1 MRRCPF
7 HALYFRATLLAAA
20 FTLTTPAVY
29 AAQPTTPDPARV
41 QQLAQML
48 PETPRGVGPTINDR
62 PAWQAVAGAPEFKGV
77 VSEAERLLA
86 EPIPELIDE
95 LYLDYSRTGN
105 RSRYERVLGR
115 RYSRLPRLALAE
127 CVENRGRFLPA
138 IEEAIRAI
146 CADKTWVYPAHDG
159 SLQNFK
165 GTVTEI
171 DLHVANASWNLATA
185 DYWLGDKLS
194 PETRKLIRSE
204 LERRTFTPFTGMVTK
219 GEPRMWWL
227 TTTNNWNA
235 VCLAGVTGSALA
247 VIDSRERRAFFAAS
261 AEKYIQNFLSGFTPD
276 GYCSE
281 GVGYWNY
288 GFGHYVMLAEALRQ
302 ATGGKFDL
310 FELPQVKQIALFGHR
325 MEIAPGIYPA
335 FADCSLGTRPQVTL
349 MAFLS
354 RRFRLGLAEYEQQ
367 GLLLSVGSSS
377 SLFDL
382 GLFGFANSATQTPA
396 AEPRSPAHE
405 LRDWFPDAGI
415 LICRPTP
422 EQKHSLAV
430 ALKGGHNAEHH
441 NHNDV
446 GSFLVTLGRST
457 PLVDPGAEVYTAR
470 TFSSR
475 RYESNVLNS
484 FGHPVPRVAGKLQ
497 ETGRAAAA
505 KVLKTE
511 FTEQK
516 DTIVLDLSA
525 AYEVKEL
532 KGLRRTFVFSREG
545 AGSLTVTDEVEF
557 DSPQSFGTAL
567 ITFSDWKQLRPKQ
580 LLIGSSPESVQ
591 VEITTDGPA
600 FEIQS
605 EQIKEDVRGGRT
617 PTRLGIDLT
626 QPAAKAMI
634 TLTVIPAAERSR
646 K

>member
-1 MRRCPF
+1 MKQHLSHLSRV
-7 HALYFRATLLAAA
+7 HATLLAAG
-20 FTLTTPAVY
+20 LTFVTPAVH
-29 AAQPTTPDPARV
+29 AAQPTAPDPARV
-41 QQLAQML
+41 KQLEQML
-48 PETPRGVGPTINDR
+48 PEAPHGVGPTINDR
-62 PAWQAVAGAPEFKGV
+62 QAWQAVAQAPEFKGAL
-77 VSEAERLLA
+77 SEAERLLA
-86 EPIPELIDE
+86 EPIPELTDE

-127 CVENRGRFLPA
+127 CIENRGRFLPA
-138 IEEAIRAI
+138 IEEAIRAV

-159 SLQNFK
+159 GLQNFK
-165 GTVTEI
+165 GLVTEI
-171 DLHVANASWNLATA
+171 DLHVAAASWNLAAA

-247 VIDSRERRAFFAAS
+247 AIESRQRRAFFAAS

-288 GFGHYVMLAEALRQ
+288 GFGHYVMLAETLRQ
-302 ATGGKFDL
+302 ATGGKSDL

-335 FADCSLGTRPQVTL
+335 FADCSVGTRPQVPL

-354 RRFRLGLAEYEQQ
+354 RRFRLGLADYEQR
-367 GLLLSVGSSS
+367 GLLLSVGPSS

-382 GLFGFANSATQTPA
+382 GLFGFANSATETPP
-396 AEPRSPAHE
+396 AEPRRPAHE

-415 LICRPTP
+415 LICRPAP
-422 EQKHSLAV
+422 DQHSGLAV

-446 GSFLVTLGRST
+446 GSFLVALGRST

-470 TFSSR
+470 TFSSG

-497 ETGRAAAA
+497 QTGRSAAA

-532 KGLRRTFVFSREG
+532 KGLRRTFVFSRDG
-545 AGSLTVTDEVEF
+545 AGSLTVADEVEF
-557 DSPQSFGTAL
+557 DGPQSFGTAL
-567 ITFSDWKQLRPKQ
+567 ITFSDWKRLGPNR
-580 LLIGSSPESVQ
+580 LLVGDGREAVQ
-591 VEITTDGPA
+591 VEITTAGLA

-626 QPAAKAMI
+626 QPVSRA
-634 TLTVIPAAERSR
+634 TVALRMLPASP
-646 K
+646 